1 LFAPAYLHGQQ
12 KTKKHMKNQT
22 YYYSGTALITGAAIM
37 TITMV
42 MHPTGGSLE
51 HLRHISTMIIVTH
64 SLAILSIPVTLFGF
78 WGLTKKLSADNPW
91 SMGAFITMC
100 IGLFAVL
107 LAAAVNGLALPLF
120 ISHYQETSPE
130 MTNSLTLLLTYNSAL
145 NHAFDYIFIG
155 GVCIAVSLWSVVVI
169 KTSDFPKWV
178 GYFGLFTCILVVSGF
193 IAGFI
198 FVNLTGFRVFIAGL
212 VVWMVIVG
220 VMLKKMELPV
230 I

>member
-1 LFAPAYLHGQQ
+1 
-12 KTKKHMKNQT
+12 MKNQT

-51 HLRHISTMIIVTH
+51 YLRRISTMIIVTH
-64 SLAILSIPVTLFGF
+64 SLAILSIPLTLFGF
-78 WGLTKKLSADNPW
+78 WGLTKKLSIDSPW

-100 IGLFAVL
+100 VGLFAVL

-120 ISHYQETSPE
+120 ISHYQETTPE

-145 NHAFDYIFIG
+145 NQAFDYIFIG
-155 GVCIAVSLWSVVVI
+155 GACIAISLWSVVII
-169 KTSDFPKWV
+169 KNGDFPKRV
-178 GYFGLFTCILVVSGF
+178 GYFGLFTCILVVAGF

-198 FVNLTGFRVFIAGL
+198 FVDLTGFRVFIAGL

-220 VMLKKMELPV
+220 MLLKRMEEGAKS
-230 I
+230 

>member
-1 LFAPAYLHGQQ
+1 
-12 KTKKHMKNQT
+12 MKNQT

-51 HLRHISTMIIVTH
+51 HLRQISTMIIVAH

-100 IGLFAVL
+100 VGLFAVL

-120 ISHYQETSPE
+120 ISHYQETTPE
-130 MTNSLTLLLTYNSAL
+130 MTNSLTLLLTYNTAL

-169 KTSDFPKWV
+169 KTSSFPKWV
-178 GYFGLFTCILVVSGF
+178 GYFGLFTCILVIAGF

-198 FVNLTGFRVFIAGL
+198 FVDLTGFRVFIAGF

-220 VMLKKMELPV
+220 VMLKRVEAPA

>member
-1 LFAPAYLHGQQ
+1 
-12 KTKKHMKNQT
+12 MKNQT
-22 YYYSGTALITGAAIM
+22 HYYSGTALITGAAIM

-51 HLRHISTMIIVTH
+51 HLRHISSMIIITH

-100 IGLFAVL
+100 VGLFAVL

-120 ISHYQETSPE
+120 IGHYQETTPE
-130 MTNSLTLLLTYNSAL
+130 MANSLSLLLSYNMAL

-155 GVCIAVSLWSVVVI
+155 GVCIAISLWSVVVI
-169 KTSDFPKWV
+169 KSGDFPKWV
-178 GYFGLFTCILVVSGF
+178 GYFGLFTCILVVAGF

-198 FVNLTGFRVFIAGL
+198 FVDLTGFRVFIAGL

-220 VMLKKMELPV
+220 VLLKRVERPA

>member
-1 LFAPAYLHGQQ
+1 
-12 KTKKHMKNQT
+12 MKNQFN
-22 YYYSGTALITGAAIM
+22 YYSGTALITGAAIM

-51 HLRHISTMIIVTH
+51 HLRHISTMIIITH

-78 WGLTKKLSADNPW
+78 WGLTKKLSAENPY
-91 SMGAFITMC
+91 SIGAFITMC
-100 IGLFAVL
+100 VGMFAVL
-107 LAAAVNGLALPLF
+107 LAAAVNGLAMPFL
-120 ISHYQETSPE
+120 ISHYSETTPE
-130 MTNSLTLLLTYNSAL
+130 IRNSLTLLLTYNMSL

-155 GVCIAVSLWSVVVI
+155 GVCIAISLWSVVII

-178 GYFGLFTCILVVSGF
+178 GYFGLLTCILVVAGF

-198 FVNLTGFRVFIAGL
+198 FVDLTGFRVFIAGL

-220 VMLKKMELPV
+220 VLLRRVEQRV

>member
-1 LFAPAYLHGQQ
+1 
-12 KTKKHMKNQT
+12 MKNQT
-22 YYYSGTALITGAAIM
+22 NYYSGTALITGAAIM

-51 HLRHISTMIIVTH
+51 HLRQISTMIIVAH

-78 WGLTKKLSADNPW
+78 WGLTKMLSADNPW

-100 IGLFAVL
+100 VGLFAVL

-120 ISHYQETSPE
+120 ISHYKETSPE

-169 KTSDFPKWV
+169 KTSSFPKWV
-178 GYFGLFTCILVVSGF
+178 GYFGLFTCILVIAGF

-198 FVNLTGFRVFIAGL
+198 FVDLTGFRVFIAGL
-212 VVWMVIVG
+212 VVWMAIVG
-220 VMLKKMELPV
+220 VLLKRVEEQV